1 MKQLFRS
8 SKELTLL
15 IIVLFAHLVLL
26 STQATRAQTTPLLRT
41 WAMDVASPMLKVLV
55 GSLTSVSRIWHGYI
69 NLRETREENLLLKTK
84 MAEYQRTLICYEE
97 KIKELGRLQVLGE
110 LEANLEVPAVRAK
123 IIGGDSSQWYN
134 SRIIDQGL
142 DAGVTKDC
150 AVISPEGVVG
160 RVVHASKKSA
170 VVQLITDADSGV
182 GVLLE
187 NSRAQGVLKG
197 GGKKEASIDYIGTN
211 EKVVAGERVLTSG
224 LDQIYPKGL
233 LVGYV
238 ISAVPTKQIF
248 QNVEITVAANIQKL
262 EEVLVLKRERQS

>member
-8 SKELTLL
+8 SKELILL

-26 STQATRAQTTPLLRT
+26 STQATRAQTTPLFRS
-41 WAMDVASPMLKVLV
+41 WAMDVASPMLKSFV
-55 GSLTSVSRIWHGYI
+55 GSLTSMSRFWYGYI
-69 NLRETREENLLLKTK
+69 DLRKTREENLMLKVK
-84 MAEYQRTLICYEE
+84 MAEYQRALISYEE
-97 KIKELGRLQVLGE
+97 KIKELGRLQVLAE
-110 LEANLEVPAVRAK
+110 LESNLEVPAVRAR

-150 AVISPEGVVG
+150 AVISTDGVIG

-170 VVQLITDADSGV
+170 VVQLVTDADSGV

-197 GGKKEASIDYIGTN
+197 GGKREASIDYIGTS
-211 EKVVAGERVLTSG
+211 EKVVAGEKVLTSG

-238 ISAVPTKQIF
+238 ISAAPTKQIF
-248 QNVEITVAANIQKL
+248 QNIEITIAANIQKL
-262 EEVLVLKRERQS
+262 EEVLVLRKEPQS